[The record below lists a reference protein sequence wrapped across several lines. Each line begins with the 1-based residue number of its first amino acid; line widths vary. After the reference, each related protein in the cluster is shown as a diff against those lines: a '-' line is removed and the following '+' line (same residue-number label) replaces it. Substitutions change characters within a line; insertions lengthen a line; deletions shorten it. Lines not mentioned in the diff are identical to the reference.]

1 MLSKL
6 GNAWHRQAKGEN
18 LSFTIHHLILD
29 IMALIQNVTASL
41 VERLE
46 IMAQRTHVTAKGAK
60 ISKEVAD
67 ELKESILEPTD
78 QSSTPW

>member
-1 MLSKL
+1 
-6 GNAWHRQAKGEN
+6 
-18 LSFTIHHLILD
+18 
-29 IMALIQNVTASL
+29 MALIQNVTASL